1 MNVVAELLALVGYER
16 DAVLP
21 FFDPYAQLGSA
32 YDDLRQME
40 RGEEFQELWD
50 LASRQ
55 PEAASRRDQLQELSA
70 ARAWLRHM
78 AQAFASERAA
88 GKWPEVLK
96 PEAQSA
102 IERLNGAIQSLE

>member
-1 MNVVAELLALVGYER
+1 MNVVAELLALAAYER
-16 DAVLP
+16 DSLLP

-40 RGEEFQELWD
+40 RGAEFQELWN
-50 LASRQ
+50 LSSRL
-55 PEAASRRDQLQELSA
+55 PEAASRSDQLQELGA

-102 IERLNGAIQSLE
+102 IERLNGAIQALQ